1 MFSSFRGLWRRSVPP
16 PPLIFITHAKAG
28 STWMDNILRS
38 LYRKRVAPRAFS
50 VPEHFSFAQ
59 HRIYSA
65 IFMSRAEFL
74 QHPELFGA
82 HRFVL
87 IRDLRDTIISQYFSL
102 RDTHGEDPAGIVAA
116 RRKVLLDLSEE
127 DGLLYLIDNQAQK
140 HATIQDSWVGT
151 GTLVFR
157 YEELLQRDAEVLKE
171 LLIGTFGHDIS
182 PERVEEVVAAN
193 RFESVFGRK
202 LGEQDMKS
210 HGRSGLPGQWKTHF
224 TPRIAARFLERF
236 GDILIKTGYEADH
249 RWVDNLSAPAVPKA
263 V

>member
-1 MFSSFRGLWRRSVPP
+1 
-16 PPLIFITHAKAG
+16 
-28 STWMDNILRS
+28 MDQILRG

-50 VPEHFSFAQ
+50 IPEKFSFTQ
-59 HRIYSA
+59 HRIHSA
-65 IFMSRAEFL
+65 IFMSRAEYL
-74 QHPELFGA
+74 QHPELFGV

-102 RDTHGEDPAGIVAA
+102 RDIHGEDPSGIVAA
-116 RRKVLLDLSEE
+116 RRKVLLELSEE

-151 GTLVFR
+151 DTLLFR
-157 YEELLQRDAEVLKE
+157 YEELLQNDAEVLQR
-171 LLIGTFGHDIS
+171 LLVGIFGHDIA
-182 PERVEEVVAAN
+182 PQRVEEVVAAN

-202 LGEQDMKS
+202 MGEQDATS

-224 TPRIAARFLERF
+224 TPRIAARFVERF

-249 RWVDNLSAPAVPKA
+249 RWMDTWTGPEVPKA
-263 V
+263 S